1 MTEKYELNVYK
12 EEIGKEIDNLVKD
25 LKGNEVLTIKIYT
38 EVQIDSKERVRSY
51 NDRLFTITATY
62 EKRKAWA

>member
-12 EEIGKEIDNLVKD
+12 EEIGKEINNLVKD

-51 NDRLFTITATY
+51 NDSLFTITATY
-62 EKRKAWA
+62 EKRKALY